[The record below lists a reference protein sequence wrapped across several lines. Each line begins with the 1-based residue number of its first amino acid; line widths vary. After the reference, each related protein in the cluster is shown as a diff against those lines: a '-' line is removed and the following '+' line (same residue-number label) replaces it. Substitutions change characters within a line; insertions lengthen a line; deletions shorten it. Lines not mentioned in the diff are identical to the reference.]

1 MIGGYLTPQNVS
13 PLVQWSGCLHS
24 TSESLI
30 DAGSNLCNDVK
41 GDQNVHRL
49 SIVVAQRE
57 RIGPI
62 TQGTVD
68 RNNPTIY
75 TFLLVRW
82 VL

>member
-41 GDQNVHRL
+41 GDQKCTQIVHRRG
-49 SIVVAQRE
+49 AA
-57 RIGPI
+57 GAHWAH
-62 TQGTVD
+62 
-68 RNNPTIY
+68 NP
-75 TFLLVRW
+75 RDG
-82 VL
+82 